1 MLKKYPTNSYLRGC
15 IRSESKKYKKLV
27 KSKHK
32 QFING
37 LFENLD
43 QLHKKSPRG
52 YMELVKSMR
61 DGSFDK
67 NVENDTTYI
76 SPEGWWSHFSALL
89 NPPPPPTMPEDIL
102 ISNYMKE
109 NCEYGSPELNIKIT
123 KNEILKCISSLD
135 NNKASSFDC
144 VSNEMLKVSK
154 NVLVQPLE
162 ILFNRILESGIYPSK
177 WSKDILTPLHK
188 SGDKNDAN
196 NYRGISVSSCLGKL
210 FCKVLQKRLESY
222 CSKNQIINDV
232 QGSGRPGS
240 RTADHLLIIRFLIDK
255 YVKKQGNKLFAC
267 FVDLKKAYDFVPRN
281 LLFHS
286 LLKDYSI
293 GGNFLKILQEIY
305 SKNEV
310 FIKTADGL
318 LNPITTTLGLKQ
330 GCIFS
335 PILFNIYI
343 NKIADIFDNSCDP
356 VSINKTTTNCLL
368 WADDLLL
375 ISKSEQGLQ
384 NAMNKMA
391 DFYSSLKLKINI
403 NKTKVMIFNK
413 RGLTLDKVYKFNI
426 NGQKVE
432 VTDEYKYLGLKMRPS
447 GSMQMAVQ
455 ELNEKA
461 SRAWFGISHMIYKNK
476 RLEVKRALD
485 IFDSLVTPVAL
496 YASEFWVP
504 LSISEKHLKCE
515 NNFLDAW
522 EVFQCEKLNQKCCR
536 MILSVHNKTSRLA
549 VLGELAR
556 YPLFIKSVS
565 QCLNYKLSLTSPAAK
580 PTNLL
585 KNALDEMKIM
595 SEQGNDCW
603 LLRVNRIE
611 SLLKIRKP
619 NFYSKTSGKVIS
631 LALQSKFSIYWLK
644 KVNEFKIRENDSINH
659 NKLRTYSVFK
669 GSFSTEPYLE
679 LIRNRNQRAFLT
691 RLRVGSHSLAVEL
704 GRRTRPP
711 TPVAQRVCT
720 YCTTPPTLAGRTP
733 ITPPVDTEFHFL
745 VECDRFSIK
754 RNWLFGEISS
764 LNPKFSSLS
773 DEQKFQ
779 CLLCPISA
787 QAIKLVNRFIESMF
801 KERKKLDTEERN
813 L

>member
-1 MLKKYPTNSYLRGC
+1 
-15 IRSESKKYKKLV
+15 
-27 KSKHK
+27 
-32 QFING
+32 
-37 LFENLD
+37 
-43 QLHKKSPRG
+43 
-52 YMELVKSMR
+52 
-61 DGSFDK
+61 
-67 NVENDTTYI
+67 
-76 SPEGWWSHFSALL
+76 
-89 NPPPPPTMPEDIL
+89 
-102 ISNYMKE
+102 
-109 NCEYGSPELNIKIT
+109 
-123 KNEILKCISSLD
+123 
-135 NNKASSFDC
+135 
-144 VSNEMLKVSK
+144 
-154 NVLVQPLE
+154 
-162 ILFNRILESGIYPSK
+162 
-177 WSKDILTPLHK
+177 
-188 SGDKNDAN
+188 
-196 NYRGISVSSCLGKL
+196 
-210 FCKVLQKRLESY
+210 
-222 CSKNQIINDV
+222 
-232 QGSGRPGS
+232 
-240 RTADHLLIIRFLIDK
+240 
-255 YVKKQGNKLFAC
+255 
-267 FVDLKKAYDFVPRN
+267 
-281 LLFHS
+281 
-286 LLKDYSI
+286 
-293 GGNFLKILQEIY
+293 
-305 SKNEV
+305 
-310 FIKTADGL
+310 
-318 LNPITTTLGLKQ
+318 
-330 GCIFS
+330 
-335 PILFNIYI
+335 
-343 NKIADIFDNSCDP
+343 
-356 VSINKTTTNCLL
+356 
-368 WADDLLL
+368 
-375 ISKSEQGLQ
+375 
-384 NAMNKMA
+384 
-391 DFYSSLKLKINI
+391 
-403 NKTKVMIFNK
+403 
-413 RGLTLDKVYKFNI
+413 
-426 NGQKVE
+426 
-432 VTDEYKYLGLKMRPS
+432 
-447 GSMQMAVQ
+447 
-455 ELNEKA
+455 
-461 SRAWFGISHMIYKNK
+461 
-476 RLEVKRALD
+476 
-485 IFDSLVTPVAL
+485 
-496 YASEFWVP
+496 
-504 LSISEKHLKCE
+504 
-515 NNFLDAW
+515 
-522 EVFQCEKLNQKCCR
+522 

-659 NKLRTYSVFK
+659 NKLRTYSTFK

-801 KERKKLDTEERN
+801 KERKKLDNEERS